1 MREQKEGRR
10 EYSPKAVLQ
19 LWTTAHSSRQC
30 VNRII
35 KPWELLRDSKIGGT
49 VLWMQ
54 ISDTLNITK
63 GTAVPLYKSLLLF
76 SLGHCVQLW
85 SLSRENISRAR
96 EENIQRRA
104 VRLVS
109 MKIFGLCISV
119 RKEIHKIM
127 TDTEK
132 RYWVTPSNSCKMS
145 ETDDC
150 WRASLW
156 KQGQVVLKDVTSLSP
171 FPCPFL
177 PPLSGDQTTCLHS
190 SPGWTANRSGD
201 RNVVWV
207 CAGPQ
212 PNNGKWYGGWIS
224 HDVLFQLLRMQPVFL
239 ANIKSLNWL
248 VLKTE
253 TDLRTST
260 SFY

>member
-1 MREQKEGRR
+1 MRLGAARVGNSRTKQETYSSPISVLAMREQKEGRR

-35 KPWELLRDSKIGGT
+35 KPWEVLRDSKIGGT

-119 RKEIHKIM
+119 RKETRRH
-127 TDTEK
+127 
-132 RYWVTPSNSCKMS
+132 
-145 ETDDC
+145 
-150 WRASLW
+150 
-156 KQGQVVLKDVTSLSP
+156 
-171 FPCPFL
+171 
-177 PPLSGDQTTCLHS
+177 
-190 SPGWTANRSGD
+190 
-201 RNVVWV
+201 
-207 CAGPQ
+207 
-212 PNNGKWYGGWIS
+212 
-224 HDVLFQLLRMQPVFL
+224 
-239 ANIKSLNWL
+239 IK
-248 VLKTE
+248 KYI
-253 TDLRTST
+253 R
-260 SFY
+260 